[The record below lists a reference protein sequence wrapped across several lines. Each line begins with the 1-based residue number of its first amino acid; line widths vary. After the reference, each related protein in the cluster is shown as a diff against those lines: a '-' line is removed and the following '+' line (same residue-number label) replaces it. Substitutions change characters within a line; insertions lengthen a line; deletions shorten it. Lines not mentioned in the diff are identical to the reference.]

1 MPVFTDSGS
10 MISARPGHFDI
21 GFPLTPVL
29 SRNRPFLSIPLTLL
43 DCSPYQSVNLVMAKP
58 NQRER
63 DVRRTIARLPTLPT
77 HELRE
82 LWREHFGRGAPA
94 AFRREL
100 LVPFLAYRIQEK
112 AYGGLKRSVLSEL
125 RRISRC
131 LDRGEDPT
139 TSSIASRIKTGTR
152 IVRTWQGQAHEVA
165 ITESGF
171 EYSGATYRSLS
182 QIARKI
188 TGTQWSGPA
197 FFGLK
202 QNSKENK
209 DLR

>member
-1 MPVFTDSGS
+1 
-10 MISARPGHFDI
+10 
-21 GFPLTPVL
+21 
-29 SRNRPFLSIPLTLL
+29 
-43 DCSPYQSVNLVMAKP
+43 MAKL
-58 NQRER
+58 NQTKQ

-77 HELRE
+77 PKLRR
-82 LWREHFGRGAPA
+82 LWQAHFGREAPVS
-94 AFRREL
+94 FRREL

-131 LDRGEDPT
+131 LDRGEDP
-139 TSSIASRIKTGTR
+139 IKASKACKIKTGTR
-152 IVRTWQGQAHEVA
+152 IVRMWRGRTHEVV

-171 EYSGATYRSLS
+171 EYSGATYHSLS

-202 QNSKENK
+202 QSRQEKEAS
-209 DLR
+209 DE